1 MASAVAS
8 SSAGPETRS
17 ERRVSGSGKGGGSPV
32 STSDVALT
40 IPAFACMVEARVSF
54 VFANRTTH
62 SDVMSVKTTSAPVL
76 VPPPVRRAGAQANQ
90 VRRLVL
96 PTPKTLPV
104 HPAFSTAK
112 KSKALIRERDAFMAR
127 LRQEREERHLRE
139 NLAAVRIQAVWRGQ
153 QVRPK
158 PKRVTR
164 QRKQRPTLKDWREEL
179 RALTNA
185 TEEHLG
191 GGDGEPKPEW
201 RRNIQRKATAKRT
214 RKLQRAVQY
223 TAAAS
228 MQALARGFLA
238 RRAFRV
244 VLGLHRQEVEHD
256 AVTYIQAMF
265 RGFALR
271 RSMAEAGR
279 LKREDAAISIQRVV
293 RGTQARTRCRW
304 LMRRMRA
311 AQEETA
317 AATSIQC
324 AFRASAARRAVD
336 GKRQHKAAVRVQS
349 SMRGHRARRDV
360 TARTTQ
366 RREAAVHIQRTGRG
380 YLARQ
385 EYGPRVEE
393 AKERAKQERA
403 ATRIQSIARGRQA
416 RRRVAAKRVEVAEER
431 AARAAQEE
439 KAALHMQRV
448 GRGKLARKRV
458 QGIRDER
465 KQHAA
470 ATKIQAVKRGK
481 SARLHVRKK
490 RRVRGGGVFAS
501 CPPVPMPRPPD
512 ETLTVTRAHA
522 YAHCSQSKRSK
533 RPSRCRAPQGGAWR
547 GDACRR
553 SSASNARNAR
563 RRRQPR

>member
-1 MASAVAS
+1 MAAVVAP
-8 SSAGPETRS
+8 AAAARGPETRA
-17 ERRVSGSGKGGGSPV
+17 ERRVSASARRGSSSV
-32 STSDVALT
+32 STSDVTLT
-40 IPAFACMVEARVSF
+40 VPTFACMIETRVSF

-62 SDVMSVKTTSAPVL
+62 SDVMSVKTTSSPMV

-112 KSKALIRERDAFMAR
+112 KSKALIRERDAFMAK
-127 LRQEREERHLRE
+127 LRREREERHLRE

-158 PKRVTR
+158 PKRVLR

-185 TEEHLG
+185 TEEHLNGEG
-191 GGDGEPKPEW
+191 GEEKPEW

-223 TAAAS
+223 TAASS

-238 RRAFRV
+238 RRAFRI
-244 VLGLHRQEVEHD
+244 VLGLHRQEVEQD

-271 RSMAEAGR
+271 RSMREAGK
-279 LKREDAAISIQRVV
+279 LKREDAAIAIQRVV

-311 AQEETA
+311 AQEEAA

-324 AFRASAARRAVD
+324 AFRTSSARRQVN

-360 TARTTQ
+360 AARTTE
-366 RREAAVHIQRTGRG
+366 RRQAAVRIQSTGRG

-385 EYGPRVEE
+385 EFGPKVAE
-393 AKERAKQERA
+393 AQERAAQERA
-403 ATRIQSIARGRQA
+403 ATRIQSITRGRQA
-416 RRRVAAKRVEVAEER
+416 RRRVAAKRVELERER
-431 AARAAQEE
+431 AQRAVEQE
-439 KAALHMQRV
+439 KAALSLQRV

-490 RRVRGGGVFAS
+490 RQVR
-501 CPPVPMPRPPD
+501 C
-512 ETLTVTRAHA
+512 
-522 YAHCSQSKRSK
+522 
-533 RPSRCRAPQGGAWR
+533 
-547 GDACRR
+547 
-553 SSASNARNAR
+553 
-563 RRRQPR
+563 